1 MRKLVLTCRSMQ
13 AQLEQSIPKKTHQ
26 EIVAKMQATI
36 DGLSAD
42 LERTK
47 QELSKTTT
55 IGEHLNSLSAK
66 VSEQEERIANQT
78 KIIEA
83 FSQRFAE
90 STVPA
95 SMYSEVVAKNKEL
108 TEKISCMV
116 SREDYIA
123 LQNRFNELESKM
135 ASMVP
140 KVEFE
145 SLQAKIATM
154 VPKSDYDERSA
165 ALSSL
170 QEQYRAL
177 ETRAAALEAKLADS
191 VPRSDFDE
199 LTARIAQLTMEA
211 TRFATELASV
221 PSSVESP
228 VATITQ
234 SNEVVNSSPAQGVT
248 PTAEVLTSSSS
259 QAPVEV
265 QETVG
270 PQLSEPSQVP
280 SEVEANVVATTN
292 APETTS
298 TAPNVQEAS
307 LVQANAETVQTQN
320 QESQDI
326 HQPTASVLES
336 VAPPAATST
345 PEAVPVA
352 AQATETAEPV
362 VSQSTTTTVIA
373 ETLTAEAPASN
384 QEEQALVASVADNQ
398 STQESQKVESV
409 QSEVVPEI
417 ASAPATPVQE
427 TASLELSTAPSISET
442 KEEQQR
448 QAEEEEEEERQQQ
461 PPEIREVQSQLSEI
475 HTSAET
481 GQTSFAPSV
490 VVDPSR
496 GFKFTNTDF
505 YATSVIDFL
514 QDLEKVPL
522 ETIEY
527 HTRNGDFE
535 RWFAD
540 VITDAQCAES
550 LKSIREASY
559 GGEELRTK
567 TIQVIAPK
575 YRAN

>member
-248 PTAEVLTSSSS
+248 PMAEVLTSSSS

-265 QETVG
+265 QATVG

-280 SEVEANVVATTN
+280 SEVEANVATTN
-292 APETTS
+292 ALETTS
-298 TAPNVQEAS
+298 PAPNVQEAS

-345 PEAVPVA
+345 SETVPVA
-352 AQATETAEPV
+352 VQATETAEPV

-384 QEEQALVASVADNQ
+384 HEEQAPVASVADNQ
-398 STQESQKVESV
+398 STQESPKVESV

-417 ASAPATPVQE
+417 ASAPATPVHE

-442 KEEQQR
+442 KEE
-448 QAEEEEEEERQQQ
+448 QQQ

-540 VITDAQCAES
+540 VVTDAQCAES

>member
-1 MRKLVLTCRSMQ
+1 MSRAEEITSEVRKLVLTCRSMQ

-248 PTAEVLTSSSS
+248 PMAEVLTSSSS

-265 QETVG
+265 QATVG

-280 SEVEANVVATTN
+280 SEVEANVATTN
-292 APETTS
+292 ALETTS
-298 TAPNVQEAS
+298 PAPNVQEAS

-345 PEAVPVA
+345 SETVPVA
-352 AQATETAEPV
+352 VQATETAEPV

-384 QEEQALVASVADNQ
+384 HEEQAPVASVADNQ
-398 STQESQKVESV
+398 STQESPKVESV

-417 ASAPATPVQE
+417 ASAPATPVHE

-442 KEEQQR
+442 KEE
-448 QAEEEEEEERQQQ
+448 QQQ

-540 VITDAQCAES
+540 VVTDAQCAES

>member
-1 MRKLVLTCRSMQ
+1 MQ

-154 VPKSDYDERSA
+154 VPKSD
-165 ALSSL
+165 
-170 QEQYRAL
+170 
-177 ETRAAALEAKLADS
+177 
-191 VPRSDFDE
+191 FDE

-265 QETVG
+265 QATVG

>member
-1 MRKLVLTCRSMQ
+1 MQ

-248 PTAEVLTSSSS
+248 PMAEVLTSSSS

-265 QETVG
+265 QATVG

-280 SEVEANVVATTN
+280 SEVEANVATTN
-292 APETTS
+292 ALETTS
-298 TAPNVQEAS
+298 PAPNVQEAS

-345 PEAVPVA
+345 SETVPVA
-352 AQATETAEPV
+352 VQATETAEPV

-384 QEEQALVASVADNQ
+384 HEEQAPVASVADNQ
-398 STQESQKVESV
+398 STQESPKVESV

-417 ASAPATPVQE
+417 ASAPATPVHE

-442 KEEQQR
+442 KEE
-448 QAEEEEEEERQQQ
+448 QQQ

-540 VITDAQCAES
+540 VVTDAQCAES

>member
-1 MRKLVLTCRSMQ
+1 MQ

-228 VATITQ
+228 AATITQ

-248 PTAEVLTSSSS
+248 PMAEVLTSSSS

-265 QETVG
+265 QATVG

-280 SEVEANVVATTN
+280 SEVEANVATTN
-292 APETTS
+292 ALETTS
-298 TAPNVQEAS
+298 PAPNVQEAS

-345 PEAVPVA
+345 SETVPVA
-352 AQATETAEPV
+352 VQATETAEPV

-384 QEEQALVASVADNQ
+384 HEEQAPVASVADNQ
-398 STQESQKVESV
+398 STQESPKVESV

-417 ASAPATPVQE
+417 ASAPATPVHE

-442 KEEQQR
+442 KEE
-448 QAEEEEEEERQQQ
+448 QQQ

-540 VITDAQCAES
+540 VVTDAQCAES